1 MLLVIGGISV
11 QGTKNVTA
19 SSLQDTLVVLHPH
32 SEDFANWVFDDF
44 KVWYQEETGK
54 SIGISTIMKYSGE
67 CYEAVATWNGTAPE
81 ADIWW
86 GGGVYYFDLGVSG
99 DLLEGYT
106 VVGDEEIIDEFG
118 GWAMKG
124 ALKDG
129 KHTWYAAALSGF
141 GFMWNTEYL
150 AANGLDTPSSWIDL
164 TDHQYMGHIFMT
176 SSKKSGST
184 VASIKQQ
191 LQARPYEEGW
201 ALWTQIA
208 ANVATFGSSSGAV
221 RDEVAAGTYGIGI
234 VIDYY
239 YYQKVATG
247 DPVGF
252 SFGEATTVSPDPAGI
267 IKNAPHTAQAQ
278 KFMDY
283 LVSVRGQTRV
293 GKYRPPIRQDATPTP
308 PVLNAFDPKAFPA
321 IPGFDPAVDGKIH
334 SRARDVF
341 HHWLEVNHDTAIA
354 AWTEMGKAHEKH
366 EAAID
371 AFTKVPEDVDTMNE
385 LKYVDYKDPTVT
397 ASWETHGATQFAAA
411 LDMAKA
417 VTPSPPTT
425 VTATAT
431 VTVSEIDMDWFF
443 PLAGIL
449 AIPAIIPVILRKRKK

>member
-1 MLLVIGGISV
+1 MLLVMGGISV

-32 SEDFANWVFDDF
+32 SEDFAEWIFEDF
-44 KVWYQEETGK
+44 KPWYQEETGK
-54 SIGISTIMKYSGE
+54 SISVSTILKYSGE

-81 ADIWW
+81 ADVWW
-86 GGGVYYFDLGVSG
+86 GGGTYYFGEASNG
-99 DLLEGYT
+99 DLMEGYA
-106 VVGDEEIIDEFG
+106 VVGDDQIILEFG
-118 GWAMKG
+118 GWPMKG
-124 ALKDG
+124 KYKDG
-129 KHTWYAAALSGF
+129 KPTWYAAALSGF
-141 GFMWNTEYL
+141 GFIWNTEYL
-150 AANGLDTPSSWIDL
+150 AANGLDTPTSWLDL
-164 TDHQYMGHIFMT
+164 TDHQYKGHIFMT

-201 ALWTQIA
+201 GLWSQIA
-208 ANVATFGSSSGAV
+208 ANVATFGSSSGAI

-239 YYQKVATG
+239 YYQKVGTG

-252 SFGEATTVSPDPAGI
+252 SFGGATTVSPDPAGI
-267 IKNAPHTAQAQ
+267 IKNAPHMAQAK

-283 LVSVRGQTRV
+283 LVSVRGQNRV
-293 GKYRPPIRQDATPTP
+293 GKFRPPIREDATPTA

-321 IPGFDPAVDGKIH
+321 IPGFDPGIDGAIH

-341 HHWLEVNHDTAIA
+341 HHWLEVPHDAAVA
-354 AWTEMGKAHEKH
+354 AWTEMGKANEKH

-371 AFTKVPEDVDTMNE
+371 AFTMVPENVDTMNE
-385 LKYVDYKDPTVT
+385 LIAADYRDPSVT
-397 ASWETHGATQFAAA
+397 AGWETHGSTQFAAA
-411 LDMAKA
+411 LDAAKA
-417 VTPSPPTT
+417 VTPIPITT
-425 VTATAT
+425 TATAT
-431 VTVSEIDMDWFF
+431 VTVSEIETDWFF

-449 AIPAIIPVILRKRKK
+449 AIPAVIPVILRKRKK